1 MECKV
6 ISASTS
12 PSLFELRLTDF
23 SILNCPKLGGSI
35 GILFSEMSRLRRL
48 AVNWF
53 NSSGI
58 YKEILQ
64 MCNRMKT
71 FLFPW
76 CPIVVTVPAMRLTFT
91 DQVMHTWW
99 ISPSS
104 HNLRN
109 RCMEIMVLYVS
120 HNGNEIKFNEISIC
134 LIDHSCN
141 EINELVYLIYLINS
155 CNVGYR
161 SCVPASR
168 STQLQWLDA
177 QSQNKGCKLWWVECE
192 SSVLSVQIFYIS
204 KKSSGAV
211 VDLGKKNKI
220 FVLTSAN
227 PSFASWQAPVFS
239 AVSTCFFTVFVLPI
253 LGNENACEP
262 RLDCKQMVKS
272 LWTLQLWKELRQN
285 TAITQLII
293 NIIQP
298 STVQDTILSLL
309 RISNAIC
316 KYIAAILELA

>member
-1 MECKV
+1 
-6 ISASTS
+6 
-12 PSLFELRLTDF
+12 
-23 SILNCPKLGGSI
+23 
-35 GILFSEMSRLRRL
+35 
-48 AVNWF
+48 
-53 NSSGI
+53 
-58 YKEILQ
+58 
-64 MCNRMKT
+64 MKT

-76 CPIVVTVPAMRLTFT
+76 CPIVVTVPAMRLTFI
-91 DQVMHTWW
+91 DQVMNTWW

-104 HNLRN
+104 DNLQN

-161 SCVPASR
+161 SYVR

-177 QSQNKGCKLWWVECE
+177 QSQNKGWKLWWVECE
-192 SSVLSVQIFYIS
+192 SSVLSVQILYIS